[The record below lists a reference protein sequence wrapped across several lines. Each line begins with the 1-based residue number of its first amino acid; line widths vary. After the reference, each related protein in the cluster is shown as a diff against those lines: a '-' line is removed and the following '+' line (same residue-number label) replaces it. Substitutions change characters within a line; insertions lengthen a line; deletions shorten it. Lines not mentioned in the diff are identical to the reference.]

1 VRAEPAGTRKE
12 HVMNKGKKK
21 RPKGKKPTTTK
32 DLTVRDPR
40 AVSGGGGRVHYSDI
54 NFVQPTDKSSP

>member
-1 VRAEPAGTRKE
+1 
-12 HVMNKGKKK
+12 MNKGKKK